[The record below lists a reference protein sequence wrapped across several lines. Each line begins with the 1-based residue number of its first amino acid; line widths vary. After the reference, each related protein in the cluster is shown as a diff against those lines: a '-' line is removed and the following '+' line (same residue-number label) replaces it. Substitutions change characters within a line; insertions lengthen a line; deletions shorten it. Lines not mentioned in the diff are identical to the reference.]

1 MLEQLSQLVQ
11 QFGQQSVV
19 ENNAVPNDQNQAVM
33 NEAKSSIFGGL
44 QDILANGGL
53 QQVIGMFQGGNT
65 QNANNPVVNQISGN
79 FIDNIMKKFGIENQA
94 ARGIAA
100 SLIPSVL
107 GSLFN
112 KAKDPSDNSIQAGD
126 IFGSLTGGQAQQD
139 SGFMSMVNKIGG
151 AVGLDKDRDGDVDFS
166 DMAGV
171 IAGFAK
177 GSQQQQGQ
185 GGGGIMD
192 MLGDMLGGGN
202 KS

>member
-1 MLEQLSQLVQ
+1 MLDQLSQLVQ
-11 QFGQQSVV
+11 QYGQQSVV
-19 ENNAVPNDQNQAVM
+19 ENSAVPNEQNQAVM
-33 NEAKSSIFGGL
+33 NEAQSSIFGGL

-53 QQVIGMFQGGNT
+53 QQVIGMFQGSNA

-79 FIDNIMKKFGIENQA
+79 FVDNIMQKFGIDNQT
-94 ARGIAA
+94 ARSIAA
-100 SLIPSVL
+100 SLIPAVL

-112 KAKDPSDNSIQAGD
+112 KAKDPNDSSIQAGD

-139 SGFMSMVNKIGG
+139 SGFMGMINKIGG
-151 AVGLDKDRDGDVDFS
+151 AVGLDKDRDGDVDFT

-177 GSQQQQGQ
+177 GSQQQQAQ

-192 MLGDMLGGGN
+192 MIGGMLGGN